1 MSKNATEFNA
11 SDFLQ
16 FGQLTDIS
24 LYFRQHLKN
33 DISTS
38 GLFDLML
45 YYVLPPGMKLTS
57 CPLPKCKEVVA
68 KMLHDLGNV
77 NSEHYLQGQ
86 RTSVYQV

>member
-1 MSKNATEFNA
+1 
-11 SDFLQ
+11 
-16 FGQLTDIS
+16 
-24 LYFRQHLKN
+24 
-33 DISTS
+33 
-38 GLFDLML
+38 ML